1 MSAQEYSAPSQTE
14 ERMNAFLEGKS
25 IDLSSEQS
33 LKSVHHPIL
42 TRENNEHPGN
52 FQNKSVNSAFNR
64 VSWYILSLAKPE
76 GCKKRSHIVR
86 LPLRALG
93 CHKR

>member
-33 LKSVHHPIL
+33 L
-42 TRENNEHPGN
+42 TYR
-52 FQNKSVNSAFNR
+52 VNVN
-64 VSWYILSLAKPE
+64 
-76 GCKKRSHIVR
+76 H
-86 LPLRALG
+86 
-93 CHKR
+93 